1 MNLKIADMKT
11 LVYMILL
18 VGVLFLSGCDGK
30 HKSQTV
36 KVECLSVETPERASG
51 HVANLAPEISVALP
65 PAFFKR
71 TLVPSKTK
79 PTTESSWK

>member
-18 VGVLFLSGCDGK
+18 VGGLFLSGCDGK

-51 HVANLAPEISVALP
+51 QQDV
-65 PAFFKR
+65 R
-71 TLVPSKTK
+71 
-79 PTTESSWK
+79 